1 LEFCLIKQ
9 NRKNLTI
16 NKTQAIMKNMKKIFT
31 LIAIFTV
38 FAISTFAQSNGISAT
53 ATSSATIIT
62 PISMSS
68 DVPLAF
74 GNVAVNANAGT
85 VVMTPASPT
94 VRTSTGGVTLPQTT
108 GTYTAAHFI
117 VGGQGNSAFTIGL
130 PTDITIT
137 SSSNT
142 MHVTTFLSS
151 LTSNSGTLNSSGVS
165 SFYVGATL
173 NVNATQ
179 ASGLYS
185 GTFNVTVNYN

>member
-1 LEFCLIKQ
+1 
-9 NRKNLTI
+9 
-16 NKTQAIMKNMKKIFT
+16 MKNMKKIFA
-31 LIAIFTV
+31 LIVIFTV
-38 FAISTFAQSNGISAT
+38 FAMSTFAQGNGTSAT
-53 ATSSATIIT
+53 ASSSATIIT

-68 DVPLAF
+68 DVPLVF
-74 GNVAVNANAGT
+74 GNVAVNATAGT

-108 GTYTAAHFI
+108 GIFTAAHFI
-117 VGGQGNSAFTIGL
+117 VGGQGNSVYTIGL

-142 MHVTTFLSS
+142 MHVNTFNSS
-151 LTSNSGTLNSSGVS
+151 LTNNSGTLNSSGADN
-165 SFYVGATL
+165 FYVGATL

-179 ASGLYS
+179 PSGTYS